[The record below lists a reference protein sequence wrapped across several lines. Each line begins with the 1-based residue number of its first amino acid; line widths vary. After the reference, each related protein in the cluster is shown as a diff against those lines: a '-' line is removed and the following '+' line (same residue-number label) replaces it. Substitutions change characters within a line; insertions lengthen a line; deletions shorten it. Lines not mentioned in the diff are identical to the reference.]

1 MDTVKVTTDND
12 SIHVVTPY
20 HAGFVKSAKT
30 RLGGR
35 WNPTLKAWT
44 FRAKDRDS
52 VTQVLKDYFGT
63 DGSTAIPTMDV
74 LVTLG
79 PNGGLD
85 DRTDT
90 IQALGRTIV
99 KKYER
104 DSTPNLSPGV
114 SLYQGPD
121 FAKSCGSRNNPV
133 IGSNEKTRVLLVRD
147 VPQPVALHAIKENP
161 EVYKAL
167 PGDDTRMKLFLERA
181 SLIERLREID
191 AVLNEGEDN
200 TPEQEG
206 TPTE

>member
-1 MDTVKVTTDND
+1 MNAVSITTDNE

-20 HAGFVKSAKT
+20 NADFVKSAKT

-35 WNPTLKAWT
+35 WNPSMKAWT
-44 FRAKDRDS
+44 FRAKDRES
-52 VTQVLKDYFGT
+52 VSQVLRDYFGT

-90 IQALGRTIV
+90 IEALGRTVV

-104 DSTPNLSPGV
+104 DSAPKLSPGV

-133 IGSNEKTRVLLVRD
+133 VGSNEKTRILLVRD
-147 VPQPVALHAIKENP
+147 VPQPIALHAIKENP
-161 EVYKAL
+161 SVYRAL

-181 SLIERLREID
+181 SLVERLREID
-191 AVLNEGEDN
+191 AVLNADEA
-200 TPEQEG
+200 PEQEG
-206 TPTE
+206 TITP